1 MKIADN
7 SVERLKHGW
16 FLVKNRSTKDIR
28 EGVTMAQRHEQERQF
43 LSQAPWNKL
52 PKDRRGIGPLK
63 AFLGSLLFEHIKK
76 EFPGLIRDIEQ
87 LLADTLGELDQ
98 LGPSRGSASEQR
110 QYITG
115 IASRYQ
121 RHTVDARKG
130 NYDASLS
137 SDHPL
142 KLGKHIRDLNDKF
155 CDAMTRRG
163 HTYIF
168 KSVDDFDDKD
178 FKRQADPAPP
188 VIVGGGPFYA
198 SVKKVSSKRKAMQ
211 FADDRTS
218 AESIYDWI
226 RKTYRDSRGSELPGT
241 INPAVME
248 TLFYQQSAGWEP
260 IASTHLE
267 EVLNVVASY
276 NEAILEHLIVEE
288 DVRVRLCAN
297 LMQQWATCAEEAKSQ
312 LNQVL
317 DDERG
322 ILQTVNHY
330 FADALQK
337 AREERVLKRFESV
350 GIKEGNATPLDMSS
364 LLGAANLSN
373 EDQAVNDIHDVLKA
387 YYKVAIKRFMDNV
400 VIAVVERNLLGP
412 NGPVKI
418 FDPEFAAK
426 LSDDDLSTIAAE
438 TFSTSNTRTDL
449 KLKAERFS
457 LALEKARKV

>member
-1 MKIADN
+1 
-7 SVERLKHGW
+7 
-16 FLVKNRSTKDIR
+16 
-28 EGVTMAQRHEQERQF
+28 MAQRHEMERQF

-52 PKDRRGIGPLK
+52 LKDRRGIGPLK

-87 LLADTLGELDQ
+87 LLADTFDELDQ
-98 LGPSRGSASEQR
+98 LGPSRRSASEQR
-110 QYITG
+110 QYINS

-121 RHTVDARKG
+121 RLAVDARKG
-130 NYDASLS
+130 NYDASLN

-142 KLGKHIRDLNDKF
+142 KLGKHLRDLDDKF
-155 CDAMTRRG
+155 RDAMTCRG

-168 KSVDDFDDKD
+168 KTVEDFDDKD

-188 VIVGGGPFYA
+188 VTVGEGPFHG
-198 SVKKVSSKRKAMQ
+198 SVKKKFSKRKAIQ
-211 FADDRTS
+211 FADDCTC
-218 AESIYDWI
+218 EGSIYDWI

-248 TLFYQQSAGWEP
+248 MLFYQQSAGWEG

-267 EVLNVVASY
+267 GVLNAITSY
-276 NEAILEHLIVEE
+276 NEAIFEYLIVEE
-288 DVRVRLCAN
+288 DVRAKLRTHLT
-297 LMQQWATCAEEAKSQ
+297 QQWVACAEEAKSQ
-312 LNQVL
+312 LDQVVQ
-317 DDERG
+317 DERG

-330 FADALQK
+330 FAEALQK
-337 AREERVLKRFESV
+337 TREERVLKRFESA
-350 GIKEGNATPLDMSS
+350 GITEANLSPPNMSS

-387 YYKVAIKRFMDNV
+387 YYKVAIERFMDNV
-400 VIAVVERNLLGP
+400 VVAVVERNLLGP
-412 NGPVKI
+412 NGPVKN

-426 LSDDDLSTIAAE
+426 LSDEDLSTIAAE
-438 TFSTSNTRTDL
+438 TLSTSNTRTDL
-449 KLKAERFS
+449 TLKVERFS